1 MQKLLGEKIAMPD
14 NAWARLNL
22 AWALFFLAA
31 GGLNLFVAFSGWFT
45 EDQWVNFKVF
55 GLMALLIV
63 FVIGQSLW
71 LGKHIEQANEDG
83 SNKPPAANEPKR

>member
-14 NAWARLNL
+14 VAWTRLNL
-22 AWALFFLAA
+22 AWALFFIAA
-31 GGLNLFVAFSGWFT
+31 GGLNLFVAFSGLFT
-45 EDQWVNFKVF
+45 EEQWVNFKVF

-71 LGKHIEQANEDG
+71 LGKHLEQPPEEVQKG
-83 SNKPPAANEPKR
+83 PPAANDPKI